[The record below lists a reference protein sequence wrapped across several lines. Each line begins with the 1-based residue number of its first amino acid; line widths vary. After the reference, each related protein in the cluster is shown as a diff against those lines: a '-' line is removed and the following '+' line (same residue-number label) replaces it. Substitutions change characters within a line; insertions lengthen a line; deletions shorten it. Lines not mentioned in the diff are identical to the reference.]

1 MTKDAEHF
9 CRKVST
15 PIMICSL
22 STKVL
27 AEYYRVLGRVTF
39 SAFLTFQGDL
49 LKEEESCVTSN
60 E

>member
-22 STKVL
+22 STRVL

-49 LKEEESCVTSN
+49 LKEEGRGILCDE
-60 E
+60 